1 MKSIMVI
8 DDETYIL
15 EKVRNS
21 LKGDFDVVVASD
33 SRQALEKM
41 SEDEDNYGLLLIDT
55 QIPGTQKTAL
65 FSMKPKSKINID
77 VNREED
83 FLQKPF
89 TEEELINFVKNKL
102 R

>member
-8 DDETYIL
+8 DDETQIL
-15 EKVRNS
+15 EKVKNS
-21 LKGDFDVVVASD
+21 LKEDFNVVVASG

-41 SEDEDNYGLLLIDT
+41 SGEEENYGLLLIDT
-55 QIPGTQKTAL
+55 PIPGTQKTAL

-77 VNREED
+77 VNKEED

-89 TEEELINFVKNKL
+89 TEEQLINFVKNKL
-102 R
+102 K

>member
-1 MKSIMVI
+1 
-8 DDETYIL
+8 
-15 EKVRNS
+15 
-21 LKGDFDVVVASD
+21 
-33 SRQALEKM
+33 M
-41 SEDEDNYGLLLIDT
+41 SGDEDNYGLLLIDT
-55 QIPGTQKTAL
+55 PIPGTQKSAL

-77 VNREED
+77 VNKEED